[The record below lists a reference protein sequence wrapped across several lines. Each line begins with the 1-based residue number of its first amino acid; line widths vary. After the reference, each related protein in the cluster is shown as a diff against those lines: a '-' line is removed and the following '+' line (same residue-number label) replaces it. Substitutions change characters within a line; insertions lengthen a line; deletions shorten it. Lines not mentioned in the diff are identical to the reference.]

1 MGWMVGS
8 VRLLAVVTVAGF
20 SAAPPDRALATV
32 SVRSSQAAAE
42 RYTVLVGNFRGPP
55 AKFQPPRP
63 SSLQRAPEGT
73 AQKLLSGGTSKAIQ
87 RELWRRRAEEKARA
101 IREYCRNNPHR
112 PNCGR

>member
-1 MGWMVGS
+1 MGRMLGS
-8 VRLLAVVTVAGF
+8 VRLLAVVTAAGF
-20 SAAPPDRALATV
+20 AAPPPDWAFATV

-42 RYTVLVGNFRGPP
+42 RYTVLVGNTWGTPG
-55 AKFQPPRP
+55 KFQPPRP

-73 AQKLLSGGTSKAIQ
+73 AQKLLSGGTSKAIH
-87 RELWRRRAEEKARA
+87 RELWRRRTEEKARA